1 MRLYL
6 AVPENSSVLNE
17 IQTSGKFEEWWIGE
31 TNSKYV
37 PKRKQAFCIPL
48 YYLSTFP
55 EYYYYNGVS
64 RYEDW
69 LFFGFTVSF
78 DDVKKEKK
86 REKRNEG
93 RRGERR
99 RKDNVI
105 NDIIKGNRFSGCASE
120 TRNCSVLAV
129 VSLPYSIF
137 PVYKKEKRR
146 KKGEKKNNN
155 NNN

>member
-78 DDVKKEKK
+78 DDVKKGKE
-86 REKRNEG
+86 
-93 RRGERR
+93 
-99 RKDNVI
+99 
-105 NDIIKGNRFSGCASE
+105 
-120 TRNCSVLAV
+120 
-129 VSLPYSIF
+129 
-137 PVYKKEKRR
+137 KKEK
-146 KKGEKKNNN
+146 KGTKGEEEKGEGRITW
-155 NNN
+155 

>member
-17 IQTSGKFEEWWIGE
+17 IQTSGKFEAIWSKFEWWIGE

-86 REKRNEG
+86 GKK
-93 RRGERR
+93 ERR
-99 RKDNVI
+99 
-105 NDIIKGNRFSGCASE
+105 
-120 TRNCSVLAV
+120 
-129 VSLPYSIF
+129 
-137 PVYKKEKRR
+137 EKRR
-146 KKGEKKNNN
+146 KEKEG
-155 NNN
+155 

>member
-86 REKRNEG
+86 G
-93 RRGERR
+93 
-99 RKDNVI
+99 
-105 NDIIKGNRFSGCASE
+105 
-120 TRNCSVLAV
+120 
-129 VSLPYSIF
+129 
-137 PVYKKEKRR
+137 
-146 KKGEKKNNN
+146 KKGTKGEEEKGKGRITW
-155 NNN
+155 